1 MKELALGLPATPL
14 RQRIVCPSD
23 PLLFVF
29 RFVFRNVTMLDL
41 LLLLLLLTLLYILG
55 LLNHSLGHGMAQ
67 QIKLH
72 IAKPDD
78 FSSIPRAQ
86 MVKGNQFS

>member
-29 RFVFRNVTMLDL
+29 RFAFRNVTMLDF
-41 LLLLLLLTLLYILG
+41 LLLLLLTLLYILG

-86 MVKGNQFS
+86 MVKDNQFS

>member
-29 RFVFRNVTMLDL
+29 RFVFRNVTMLDFL
-41 LLLLLLLTLLYILG
+41 LLLLFTLLYILG

-86 MVKGNQFS
+86 MVKDNQFS

>member
-23 PLLFVF
+23 PLLFIF
-29 RFVFRNVTMLDL
+29 RFVFRNVTMLDF
-41 LLLLLLLTLLYILG
+41 LLLLLLTLLYILG

-86 MVKGNQFS
+86 MVKDNQFS

>member
-41 LLLLLLLTLLYILG
+41 LLLLLLTLLYILG

-72 IAKPDD
+72 IAKLDD

-86 MVKGNQFS
+86 MVKDNQFS

>member
-1 MKELALGLPATPL
+1 
-14 RQRIVCPSD
+14 
-23 PLLFVF
+23 
-29 RFVFRNVTMLDL
+29 MLD

-86 MVKGNQFS
+86 MVKDNQFS